1 MDTNIT
7 PNMVSGRE
15 ESHQTQLEA
24 LRSLKLVRES
34 LDDDHSEGSP
44 RAVVQ
49 IYTPKNGQMYL
60 SS

>member
-1 MDTNIT
+1 
-7 PNMVSGRE
+7 MVLGRE